1 MTREAALVL
10 SGIRHRFGRTLALD
24 DASIAVRRGTVHAL
38 LGENGAGKSTLM
50 RIAFGMLRPEHGTIH
65 LDGDAVAF
73 ASSAEAIAQG
83 IGMVHQHFS
92 LVSTMRAVENV
103 ALGARGRLDLA
114 ATAARMTAVAHATG
128 LTIDPAAMSGD
139 LSVSAQQRL
148 EIVKA
153 LVRDARILILDEPGA
168 VLTPDERA
176 ELDRWLRH
184 FADGGGTVVLITHKV
199 REALAVADDLTV
211 LRRGRTVL
219 HSARADVTE
228 DAVID
233 AMTGESDVGAAWRI
247 ARTES
252 DRPTAGAAALRS
264 GATGT
269 PVLALDH
276 VHVVDERGVTRLA
289 DVTLTIARGEVLG
302 VIGVEGAGARE
313 LLRVLAGRLL
323 PSQGTV
329 TRPAHVGFIPEDR
342 LHDAVVPTFSLTENL
357 ALAEAGAA
365 RGTLDWRALV
375 ARTVDV
381 ITAHDVRNGA
391 PERRIDTLSGG
402 NQQKFVVGR
411 EDRIGLDAL
420 VAENPTR
427 GLDLRAAH
435 AVLDI
440 VRRTGGGD
448 VPSRAVVFYST
459 DLDEVLS
466 VATRVVACFNGT
478 VREVRPAEDPA
489 DRTPYAR
496 ALVGAS

>member
-1 MTREAALVL
+1 MTRQTALAL

-24 DASIAVRRGTVHAL
+24 DASITVRRGTVHAL

-50 RIAFGMLRPEHGTIH
+50 RIAFGMLTPEQGAIL
-65 LDGDAVAF
+65 LDGAAVSF
-73 ASSAEAIAQG
+73 ASSAEAIARG

-103 ALGARGRLDLA
+103 ALGAHGRLDLA
-114 ATAARMTAVAHATG
+114 STAERMSEVSRATG
-128 LTIDPAAMSGD
+128 LTIDPAAIAGD

-153 LVRDARILILDEPGA
+153 LVRDARLLILDEPGA

-176 ELDRWLRH
+176 ELDRWLRR

-219 HSARADVTE
+219 SGLR
-228 DAVID
+228 DAVSEAAVIE
-233 AMTGESDVGAAWRI
+233 AMTGESARHAAWRI
-247 ARTES
+247 EQPESVQRVPLTARQ
-252 DRPTAGAAALRS
+252 RTAGAAD
-264 GATGT
+264 

-276 VHVVDERGVTRLA
+276 VHVFDERGIARLQDA
-289 DVTLTIARGEVLG
+289 SLTVARGEVLG

-313 LLRVLAGRLL
+313 LMRVLAGRLL
-323 PSQGTV
+323 PSRGTV
-329 TRPAHVGFIPEDR
+329 TRPARVGFVPEDR
-342 LHDAVVPTFSLTENL
+342 LHDAIVPTFSLAENL
-357 ALAEAGAA
+357 ALAEAGSARGRLDWHALAA
-365 RGTLDWRALV
+365 RTE
-375 ARTVDV
+375 DV
-381 ITAHDVRNGA
+381 VTANDVRNGA
-391 PERRIDTLSGG
+391 AWRRVDTLSGG

-411 EDRIGLDAL
+411 EDRIGRDAL

-435 AVLDI
+435 AVLDV
-440 VRRTGGGD
+440 VRGVGSGGA
-448 VPSRAVVFYST
+448 PSRAVVFYST

-478 VREVRPAEDPA
+478 VREVVPAEDPT

-496 ALVGAS
+496 ALVGAH

>member
-1 MTREAALVL
+1 VTRDAALVL

-24 DASIAVRRGTVHAL
+24 GASIAVRRGTVHAL

-50 RIAFGMLRPEHGTIH
+50 RIAFGMLRPEQGQIH
-65 LDGDAVAF
+65 LDGAAVTF
-73 ASSAEAIAQG
+73 ASSAEAIARG

-103 ALGARGRLDLA
+103 ALGTRGRLDLA
-114 ATAARMTAVAHATG
+114 ATATRMADVARATG
-128 LTIDPAAMSGD
+128 LVIDPSALAGD

-153 LVRDARILILDEPGA
+153 LVRDARLLILDEPGA
-168 VLTPDERA
+168 VLTPDERGD
-176 ELDRWLRH
+176 LDGWLRR
-184 FADGGGTVVLITHKV
+184 FADGGGSVVLITHKL

-219 HSARADVTE
+219 AAPRASVNE

-233 AMTGESDVGAAWRI
+233 AMTGEPSARMTLRDAAP
-247 ARTES
+247 RTAP
-252 DRPTAGAAALRS
+252 RPPHDHQP
-264 GATGT
+264 

-276 VHVVDERGVTRLA
+276 VHVVDERGVARLR
-289 DVTLTIARGEVLG
+289 DVSLTVARGEVLG

-313 LLRVLAGRLL
+313 LLRVLAGRLT
-323 PSQGTV
+323 PSRGTV
-329 TRPAHVGFIPEDR
+329 TRPAQVGFIPEDR
-342 LHDAVVPTFSLTENL
+342 LHDAIVPTFSLTENL
-357 ALAEAGAA
+357 ALAGAGSA
-365 RGTLDWRALV
+365 RGTLDWRAL
-375 ARTVDV
+375 ASETMDV

-391 PERRIDTLSGG
+391 PARRLDTLSGG

-411 EDRIGLDAL
+411 EHRIGRDAL
-420 VAENPTR
+420 IAENPTR

-435 AVLDI
+435 AVLDV
-440 VRRTGGGD
+440 VRRAGGGD

-489 DRTPYAR
+489 DRTPFAR
-496 ALVGAS
+496 ALVGVS

>member
-1 MTREAALVL
+1 MTRDAALVL

-24 DASIAVRRGTVHAL
+24 DASITVRRGTVHAL

-50 RIAFGMLRPEHGTIH
+50 RIAFGMLRPEHGQIH
-65 LDGDAVAF
+65 LDGAAVTF
-73 ASSAEAIAQG
+73 ASSAEAIARG

-103 ALGARGRLDLA
+103 ALGTRGRLDLA
-114 ATAARMTAVAHATG
+114 ATAHRMTDVARATG
-128 LTIDPAAMSGD
+128 LVIDPSAIAGD

-153 LVRDARILILDEPGA
+153 LVRDARLLILDEPGA
-168 VLTPDERA
+168 VLTPDERG
-176 ELDRWLRH
+176 ELDGWLRR
-184 FADGGGTVVLITHKV
+184 FADGGGSVVLITHKV

-219 HSARADVTE
+219 SAARATVTE

-233 AMTGESDVGAAWRI
+233 AMTGESSARAAWRDDVPLT
-247 ARTES
+247 AP
-252 DRPTAGAAALRS
+252 RPAEDHGPA
-264 GATGT
+264 
-269 PVLALDH
+269 VLGLDH
-276 VHVVDERGVTRLA
+276 VHVVDERGVTRLR
-289 DVTLTIARGEVLG
+289 DVSLTVARGEVLG

-313 LLRVLAGRLL
+313 LLRVLAGRLE
-323 PSQGTV
+323 PSRGTV
-329 TRPAHVGFIPEDR
+329 TRPAQVGFIPEDR
-342 LHDAVVPTFSLTENL
+342 LHDAIVPTFSLTENL
-357 ALAEAGAA
+357 ALAEAGSA
-365 RGTLDWRALV
+365 RGTLDWRAL
-375 ARTVDV
+375 AALTTAV

-391 PERRIDTLSGG
+391 PARRIDTLSGG

-411 EDRIGLDAL
+411 EHRIGRDAL
-420 VAENPTR
+420 IAENPTR

-435 AVLDI
+435 AVLDV
-440 VRRTGGGD
+440 VRRADGADG
-448 VPSRAVVFYST
+448 PSRAVVFYST

-496 ALVGAS
+496 ALVGVS

>member
-1 MTREAALVL
+1 MTRDAALVL

-24 DASIAVRRGTVHAL
+24 DASITVRRGTVHAL

-50 RIAFGMLRPEHGTIH
+50 RIAFGMLRPEQGQIH
-65 LDGDAVAF
+65 LDGAAVAF
-73 ASSAEAIAQG
+73 ASSAEAIASG

-103 ALGARGRLDLA
+103 ALGTRGRLDLA
-114 ATAARMTAVAHATG
+114 ATATRMADVARATG
-128 LTIDPAAMSGD
+128 LVIDPSALAGD

-153 LVRDARILILDEPGA
+153 LVRDARLLILDEPGA
-168 VLTPDERA
+168 VLTPDERG
-176 ELDRWLRH
+176 ELDGWLRR
-184 FADGGGTVVLITHKV
+184 FADGGGSVVLITHKL
-199 REALAVADDLTV
+199 REALAVADELTV

-219 HSARADVTE
+219 AAPRATVTE

-233 AMTGESDVGAAWRI
+233 AMTGESSAHM
-247 ARTES
+247 
-252 DRPTAGAAALRS
+252 ALRDDAPRS
-264 GATGT
+264 ASRPPHDPRS

-276 VHVVDERGVTRLA
+276 VHVVDERGVARLR
-289 DVTLTIARGEVLG
+289 DVSLTVARGEVLG
-302 VIGVEGAGARE
+302 VIGVDGAGARE
-313 LLRVLAGRLL
+313 LLRVLAGRLA
-323 PSQGTV
+323 PSRGTV
-329 TRPAHVGFIPEDR
+329 TRPAQVGFIPEDR
-342 LHDAVVPTFSLTENL
+342 LHDAIVPTFSLTENL
-357 ALAEAGAA
+357 ALAGAGSA
-365 RGTLDWRALV
+365 RGTLDWRAL
-375 ARTVDV
+375 ASQTMDV
-381 ITAHDVRNGA
+381 ITAYDVRNGA
-391 PERRIDTLSGG
+391 PARRLDTLSGG

-411 EDRIGLDAL
+411 EHRIGRDAL
-420 VAENPTR
+420 IAENPTR

-435 AVLDI
+435 AVLDV
-440 VRRTGGGD
+440 VRRAGGGD

-496 ALVGAS
+496 ALVGVS